1 MSMRRAE
8 RLFQLIHLLSRRRFA
23 TAAELGERLE
33 VSPRTVY
40 RDISHLVGSGVPIV
54 GEAGIGYRLDPS
66 YRLPPL
72 MFTPN
77 EAEALVIGM
86 RMIES
91 WGDDE
96 LGQSARSVLDKVS
109 AIVPHT
115 TALEQTAL
123 FSLSFSRRGTATRYL
138 EELRGAVNR
147 RRKVRLQYLDARDT
161 VSTREVRP
169 LGLYFWGQMWTL
181 AAWCELRNDFRNFRL
196 DRILDAAVGDTTFEL
211 VSPCTLAD
219 YKAAMMAQ
227 DRTSSSSDAPVDV

>member
-1 MSMRRAE
+1 MRRAE

-40 RDISHLVGSGVPIV
+40 RDIAHLTGSGVPIV

-72 MFTPN
+72 MFSPN

-96 LGQSARSVLDKVS
+96 LGQAARAVLDKVA

-115 TALEQTAL
+115 TALERTAL

-138 EELRGAVNR
+138 KELRSAVNR
-147 RRKVRLQYLDARDT
+147 RRKVRLHYLDARDT
-161 VSTREVRP
+161 VSTRDVRP

-181 AAWCELRNDFRNFRL
+181 AAWCELRLDFRNFRL
-196 DRILDAAVGDTTFEL
+196 DRITDALVSDVSFEL

-219 YKAAMMAQ
+219 YRTAMLAR
-227 DRTSSSSDAPVDV
+227 DRTSTPAPAP